1 MSLWAERNIPSKSK
15 DYGKNTCKCRGK
27 NVNLRLKMNISSLS
41 KYDMIADKIEYIIM
55 LIKLFARHF
64 GLSYMQAFRY
74 VSLHDGIEYAER
86 HYNILHTLSF
96 EEQVEGL
103 AAFCRTKGGLLT

>member
-1 MSLWAERNIPSKSK
+1 
-15 DYGKNTCKCRGK
+15 
-27 NVNLRLKMNISSLS
+27 
-41 KYDMIADKIEYIIM
+41 MIADKIEYIIM
-55 LIKLFARHF
+55 LIKLFVRHF

-103 AAFCRTKGGLLT
+103 AAFCRKKGGLLT